1 MNKEKI
7 VLIEDDLILSK
18 VLFEELSDA
27 GYNVIRAYDGEAG
40 LKMLQEE
47 SPDLVLLDLLLP
59 KRNGL
64 SILKEFR
71 ADAINTKIPVI
82 ILTNSVEL
90 HDVASAVES
99 GVEMYL
105 IKNEQNIK
113 SIIKIVREQLTFS
126 KNEDSHSV

>member
-1 MNKEKI
+1 MSKEKI
-7 VLIEDDLILSK
+7 ALVEDDLILSK
-18 VLFEELSDA
+18 VLFEELKEAEYD
-27 GYNVIRAYDGEAG
+27 VVRAYDGESG

-47 SPDLVLLDLLLP
+47 SPNLVLLDLLLP

-71 ADAINTKIPVI
+71 SDESNAKIPVI

-90 HDVASAVES
+90 HDVAGAVES
-99 GVEMYL
+99 GAEMYL

-113 SIIKIVREQLTFS
+113 SIIKTVREQLDIAHA
-126 KNEDSHSV
+126 K